1 MASCSHGQLEGA
13 PAPVSVR
20 PGGRVSTDLE
30 VSHGQVQSSGARF
43 LPAAAFSPG
52 SAGTLV
58 FCWLHRKR
66 EDLGR
71 SVVAAEISAAEIL
84 AAEISAAAER
94 LSKYRDYFNLCLNV
108 K

>member
-30 VSHGQVQSSGARF
+30 VSHSQVLSSGARF

-58 FCWLHRKR
+58 FCWRHRKR

-71 SVVAAEISAAEIL
+71 SVVAA
-84 AAEISAAAER
+84 
-94 LSKYRDYFNLCLNV
+94 
-108 K
+108 